1 MSSIKNVA
9 GGSVPWENVR
19 TPKWFKEGYKVTA
32 AQAANHISEQPRLPA
47 VGISSEPS

>member
-32 AQAANHISEQPRLPA
+32 AQAANHISGYPLLRKAP
-47 VGISSEPS
+47 